1 MAPTQRGKPDFLLL
15 FLTFCIVGFGLVM
28 IFSSSSAYSV
38 YYHDTPLYYVQ
49 RQLIFAALGLLM
61 MFVMMNIK
69 TNLFQK
75 SAVLVM
81 LFSITLL
88 IAVLLFGVEDKG
100 AKRWLYIGKFGGQPV
115 EFVKLGLVIYLAT
128 FLSKKEDRIRDFK
141 TGIMPIL
148 VVLTILSI
156 LIMMQPHFST
166 IAIMVSVTFIMMYIA
181 GIRFKHLVYIV
192 LPIVSV
198 VVVLI
203 ATEGYR
209 LKRILGFLNPWEDPI
224 GNGFQLI
231 QSLYAF
237 GHGGIQG
244 VGFGQ
249 SIQKLHYLP
258 EMHTDFIFPI
268 IGEEFGFIGAVI
280 FLSIYTIFILRGWL
294 ISMRSPVFFNQL
306 LGIGVISIITVQGMI
321 NLGGVTGLI
330 PITGVTLPLISY
342 GGSSLLVCLMSIG
355 ILLSISRD
363 NNRRKLLKESK
374 T

>member
-1 MAPTQRGKPDFLLL
+1 
-15 FLTFCIVGFGLVM
+15 M

-75 SAVLVM
+75 SAVLDM

-88 IAVLLFGVEDKG
+88 IAVLLCGVEDKG
-100 AKRWLYIGKFGGQPV
+100 AKRWLSIGRFGGQPV

-128 FLSKKEDRIRDFK
+128 FLSKKEEQIHAFK
-141 TGIMPIL
+141 TAIMPIL